1 MIRAR
6 PTKHP
11 TILALSGVLAC
22 NVLLPAIASADT
34 NTANSSITLPTVVY
48 QEPIQKVT
56 PPSGNGSAR
65 SSESASAPASNS
77 SSGDGQT
84 ADLIEPSESAAPA
97 PKSQSKVAVISPGK
111 ASDLLDE
118 LDTDDWKRLY
128 TSGKNDLLKRK
139 YDDAEKSLLQAIK
152 LSKQGMSNGR
162 KLIWSRNALGDV
174 YLATDRFDQAEKLF
188 SYSIGA
194 AHRQMGAESEAEAHA
209 QNGLATVLLAKGKFA
224 EAHELCKQAIKT
236 QKKLGLSRH
245 DYAQCLVNM
254 GAILSKEG
262 WNEQSDKFFSAGLGI
277 LEQDPGDRQ
286 LDYADALR
294 LAALHKQDLGQRVEA
309 QALFEK
315 SYAIKDQATKFD
327 QPAHLQGAV
336 RFKWEEGSPRSEE
349 IPDPVVPLR
358 YLCSNNVRVACTVI
372 DLWEL
377 FGLLISVTNIGDHKT
392 DLGLGKVVFV
402 KTSGDPNHPQEERL
416 QLIDPTRIDRIR
428 REVDIWRMTSTR
440 PWYANME
447 KNRNIR
453 GLVPPKGHDLFRGPN
468 MFGVYGEWAA
478 TSRVLPDKF
487 ALEPSPERV
496 VDQAQV
502 LIDPS
507 LVRSNN
513 IKILGLTP
521 VSLDPFESRTG
532 ELFYMNP
539 RCEHV
544 LIRVF
549 VGNTAFEFPF
559 KMPVKRTAIP

>member
-309 QALFEK
+309 Q
-315 SYAIKDQATKFD
+315 
-327 QPAHLQGAV
+327 PAHLQGAV